1 MDKRQLLAAI
11 AGLAA
16 LSLAPA
22 RADPLLPRK
31 FEEGRDAAADL
42 QHALSL
48 AQAQRKLVLVDVGG
62 EWCAWCHILDRF
74 IASQPE
80 VQQAL
85 SAQYVWL
92 KVNFSPKD
100 RNEAL
105 LSRWPKPRGYPHL
118 YVLAADGRLLAS
130 QASSELESGRSYDAG
145 KFLAFLRR
153 QRPPA

>member
-1 MDKRQLLAAI
+1 MHKRRLLAFLLALPLGH
-11 AGLAA
+11 AWGVAA
-16 LSLAPA
+16 LGEKFDPA
-22 RADPLLPRK
+22 RDAMADVDQAVARARA
-31 FEEGRDAAADL
+31 EG
-42 QHALSL
+42 
-48 AQAQRKLVLVDVGG
+48 KVVLVDVGG

-118 YVLAADGRLLAS
+118 YVLGADGQLLAS
-130 QASSELESGRSYDAG
+130 QASSELESGRSYDTAR
-145 KFLAFLRR
+145 FLAFLRR
-153 QRPPA
+153 QRPAA